1 MSSVQSYSIV
11 NHHCCRQSIGH
22 SPLSRDHWA
31 NLLSITTRY
40 DFDDIRE
47 RAIKEI
53 SAFRPPLEPV
63 QLIELAHRHDV
74 PQWLEPAYCALCQR
88 PQPMNEAEVNKVGL
102 QVAVK
107 ISQARDA
114 LRWAKARQNTR
125 LTRTQQGRW
134 KNPWEGNT
142 FVESEVRRVVKDTF
156 WPFGPK
162 S

>member
-1 MSSVQSYSIV
+1 MSTSHICPIFLTRR
-11 NHHCCRQSIGH
+11 HCSRQSIGH

-31 NLLSITTRY
+31 NLLSIATRY

-88 PQPMNEAEVNKVGL
+88 PQPMNESEVNKTGL

-114 LRWAKARQNTR
+114 LRRSKAKQNSR
-125 LTRTQQGRW
+125 FIQQGQW

-142 FVESEVRRVVKDTF
+142 FVEAEVRRVVKDIF

-162 S
+162 A